1 MLIFTMSYKSPL
13 FKINA
18 IKSKRFRWCVSK
30 TIQHNTL
37 HTLQLQVLTI

>member
-1 MLIFTMSYKSPL
+1 MSIFTMSYKSPL

-18 IKSKRFRWCVSK
+18 IKSKRFRWCVLK

-37 HTLQLQVLTI
+37 HTLSLQMITI